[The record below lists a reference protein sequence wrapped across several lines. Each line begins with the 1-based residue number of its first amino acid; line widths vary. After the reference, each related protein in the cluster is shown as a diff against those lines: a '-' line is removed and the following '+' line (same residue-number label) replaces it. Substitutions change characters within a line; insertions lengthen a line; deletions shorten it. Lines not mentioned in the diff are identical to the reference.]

1 MTDRPTE
8 ALATFAAEL
17 RVDRIPEAVLRRTED
32 LFLDWLGSA
41 LAGKGARPVEAIA
54 TVARLMGPASGPS
67 EVLIDRSTTS
77 PAFAAMVNAA
87 ASHYAEQDDV
97 HNGSVFHRRGR
108 LSRGARDRAG
118 ARKLGARA
126 AGRVSGGLRS
136 WHPYR

>member
-1 MTDRPTE
+1 MNDRPTE
-8 ALATFAAEL
+8 ALATFAAGL
-17 RVDRIPEAVLRRTED
+17 RVDRIPEPVLRRTED

-54 TVARLMGPASGPS
+54 AVGRLMGPASGPS

-97 HNGSVFHRRGR
+97 HNGSVFHPAAVVFPAALATAPIPSSCTRPTRLRR
-108 LSRGARDRAG
+108 A
-118 ARKLGARA
+118 
-126 AGRVSGGLRS
+126 
-136 WHPYR
+136 